1 MPKVH
6 NIGKD
11 KFIQHIDF
19 PVDWGWKVVVKGWT
33 QEIEHPFRTATPLIV
48 RLPNHKALAFG
59 RWTGQAEDEDTA
71 LNNAMQ
77 GRVLK
82 DEDFDKEKGWTPA
95 PIQNTEEDSWLVY

>member
-11 KFIQHIDF
+11 KFIQLIDF
-19 PVDWGWKVVVKGWT
+19 PVEWGWKVAVKGWT
-33 QEIEHPFRTATPLIV
+33 QEIEFPFRTANPLIV
-48 RLPNHKALAFG
+48 RLPNHKAIAFG
-59 RWTGQAEDEDTA
+59 TWTGQAEDEESA

-77 GRVLK
+77 GRVLT

-95 PIQNTEEDSWLVY
+95 AVPNSEEDSWLVY